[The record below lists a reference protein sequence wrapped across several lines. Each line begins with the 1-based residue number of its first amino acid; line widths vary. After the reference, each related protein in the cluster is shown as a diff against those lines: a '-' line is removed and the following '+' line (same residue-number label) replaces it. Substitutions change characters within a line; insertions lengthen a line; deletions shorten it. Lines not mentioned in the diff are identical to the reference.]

1 MLCYVH
7 IYIYNFMLTKKNT
20 VIAGQNL
27 PLYVL
32 SFRPTADC
40 WERCWDSQGLGT
52 TPLTNAD
59 SMGSSPIKMAI
70 SSGFH
75 VLETL

>member
-1 MLCYVH
+1 
-7 IYIYNFMLTKKNT
+7 MLTKKNT

-27 PLYVL
+27 PLYAL

-52 TPLTNAD
+52 TPLTNGD
-59 SMGSSPIKMAI
+59 SMGSSPIKIRRYHRVFM
-70 SSGFH
+70 SWRHCDLPSGN
-75 VLETL
+75 LR